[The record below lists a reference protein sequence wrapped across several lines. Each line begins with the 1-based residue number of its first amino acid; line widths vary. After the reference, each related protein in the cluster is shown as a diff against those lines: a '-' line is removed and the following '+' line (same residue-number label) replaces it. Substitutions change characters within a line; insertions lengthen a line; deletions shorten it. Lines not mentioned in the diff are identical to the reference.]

1 MKPFPVLFAVA
12 AAAALAS
19 RPAAADTV
27 PTPTVTGALASVA
40 PGDPSRDYPFF
51 AAVVDLKAQG
61 YVEEEF
67 IFEGTANRYNTPA
80 LATATVVDRNHR
92 YKTRLL
98 VRRPASAARFNGT
111 VIVEWNNVTAGRD
124 LDIDWFQTHE
134 HLMRS
139 GYAWVG
145 VTPQRVGVEAL
156 KVWSPKRYGTLDV
169 TAGGTI
175 DGDALSYDVFAQAAQ
190 AVRTPGSV
198 DVMGGLKVER
208 IFATGHSQ
216 SAGRLATYV
225 NSIHPTRRVFDAV
238 VLHGGGGR
246 VRTDLDI
253 PVWKLLAETDVL
265 GSQAANR
272 QPDTARF
279 RLWEVAGTSHVDL
292 QFVSYSRQ
300 LTARDGSPVAPGAN
314 GGRRGAAATRE
325 PTPDGRGA
333 TSSGA
338 GLAAAGSGSAAS
350 GAGNPGGCDRPSYSH
365 IPFHYVMNAAFDHLV
380 RWVRDGVAP
389 PTAPPIETPAV
400 GPPAT
405 AARDARGN
413 ALGGIRLSQHAVP
426 TAVNTGQNSG
436 PGFCRLNGSHE
447 PFDAATLAGLYPT
460 LGAYVGA
467 VREATA
473 KNLKA
478 GYILQADADATIAAA
493 EAANVG
499 KR

>member
-1 MKPFPVLFAVA
+1 MGYTDPSMKPFPVLFAVA
-12 AAAALAS
+12 AAAAALAAPS
-19 RPAAADTV
+19 AAADTV
-27 PTPTVTGALASVA
+27 PTPTVTGPLAAVA

-67 IFEGTANRYNTPA
+67 FIEGTANRYNTPG
-80 LATATVVDRNHR
+80 LATGSVVDRNHR

-98 VRRPASAARFNGT
+98 VRRPASAVRFNGT

-190 AVRTPGSV
+190 AVRTSGSAN
-198 DVMGGLKVER
+198 VMGGLKVER
-208 IFATGHSQ
+208 VFATGHSQ

-225 NSIHPTRRVFDAV
+225 NSVHPLATVFDAV

-265 GSQAANR
+265 GTQAANR

-279 RLWEVAGTSHVDL
+279 RSWEVAGTSHVDL

-300 LTARDGSPVAPGAN
+300 LSVRDGSPVAPGAN
-314 GGRRGAAATRE
+314 GGRRGATPAGRAA
-325 PTPDGRGA
+325 
-333 TSSGA
+333 SSGGGA
-338 GLAAAGSGSAAS
+338 LAAAAPQTSA
-350 GAGNPGGCDRPSYSH
+350 AGNPGGCDRPPYSH

-389 PTAPPIETPAV
+389 PTATPIETTAV
-400 GPPAT
+400 GPPAI

-447 PFDAATLAGLYPT
+447 PFDAATLASLYPT
-460 LGAYVGA
+460 HAAYVAA
-467 VREATA
+467 VREATGR
-473 KNLKA
+473 NLQA
-478 GYILQADADATIAAA
+478 GYILQAAAEATIAAA
-493 EAANVG
+493 EAANIG